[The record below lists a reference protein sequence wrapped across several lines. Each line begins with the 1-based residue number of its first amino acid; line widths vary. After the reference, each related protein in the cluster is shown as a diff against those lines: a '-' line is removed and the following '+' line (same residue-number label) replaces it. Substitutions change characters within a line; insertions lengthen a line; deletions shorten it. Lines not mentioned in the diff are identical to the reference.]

1 MCVTKFEEKKKKEEE
16 KEEKKEEKM
25 EEVEEAGSAQG
36 IGDRKCAQ
44 KASRYSGLSKSLRCT
59 ANT

>member
-1 MCVTKFEEKKKKEEE
+1 MCVTKFEEKKKKEE
-16 KEEKKEEKM
+16 KKEEKM
-25 EEVEEAGSAQG
+25 EEEAGSAQG